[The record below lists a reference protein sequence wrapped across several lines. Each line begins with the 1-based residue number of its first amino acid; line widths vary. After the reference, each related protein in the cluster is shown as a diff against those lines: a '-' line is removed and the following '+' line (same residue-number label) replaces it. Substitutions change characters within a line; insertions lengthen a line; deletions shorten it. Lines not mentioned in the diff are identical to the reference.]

1 MEFIRT
7 DIEGLVLIK
16 PKIFSDNRG
25 YFFESFSQRE
35 FENNVSDT
43 IFVQENESYSKYGV
57 LRGLH
62 FQKGP
67 YAQAKLVRVVKGN
80 ILDVVVDI
88 RPESTTFLKHYS
100 VELSDYNKMMLYI
113 PRGFAHGFV
122 VLSEDAIFQY
132 KCDNYYHPDSEG
144 AIRWNDP
151 LLGIDWILDDKDL
164 ILSDK
169 DKMSPFSK
177 DCFEL

>member
-43 IFVQENESYSKYGV
+43 IFVQDNESYSKYGV

-88 RPESTTFLKHYS
+88 RPESPTFLKHYS

-144 AIRWNDP
+144 AIRWDDP